1 MYKRQSYIVVD
12 PAGTPLTKRQLLS
25 EQEYREY
32 EAQFNEDGYTIGGKS
47 VVIETVAQRNE
58 RLAIVREA
66 QRKERYNAALR
77 DDATI
82 PEADKEYEELT
93 REERYE
99 LGAAEEVLFACIDMG
114 AEAVKALLSELDLEA
129 LNAELREELNTASG
143 QRKILSLIHIS
154 PATSVFGIRD
164 VKSDMPNSLYVII
177 SAQ

>member
-1 MYKRQSYIVVD
+1 M
-12 PAGTPLTKRQLLS
+12 AKRQLLS

-32 EAQFNEDGYTIGGKS
+32 EAQFNEDGYSIGGKS

-77 DDATI
+77 EDATI

-99 LGAAEEVLFACIDMG
+99 LGAAEEVLFVCIDMG
-114 AEAVKALLSELDLEA
+114 AEAVKALLA
-129 LNAELREELNTASG
+129 
-143 QRKILSLIHIS
+143 
-154 PATSVFGIRD
+154 
-164 VKSDMPNSLYVII
+164 
-177 SAQ
+177 

>member
-1 MYKRQSYIVVD
+1 M
-12 PAGTPLTKRQLLS
+12 AKRQLLS

-77 DDATI
+77 EDATI

-114 AEAVKALLSELDLEA
+114 AEAVKALLAELD
-129 LNAELREELNTASG
+129 S
-143 QRKILSLIHIS
+143 
-154 PATSVFGIRD
+154 
-164 VKSDMPNSLYVII
+164 
-177 SAQ
+177 

>member
-1 MYKRQSYIVVD
+1 MERVLYFASYIVVD

-93 REERYE
+93 RRR
-99 LGAAEEVLFACIDMG
+99 
-114 AEAVKALLSELDLEA
+114 AL
-129 LNAELREELNTASG
+129 
-143 QRKILSLIHIS
+143 
-154 PATSVFGIRD
+154 
-164 VKSDMPNSLYVII
+164 
-177 SAQ
+177 

>member
-1 MYKRQSYIVVD
+1 MQKCVVNVWAISNWLLLYLTFGTLKVSHPVWASSLMYLHVPWNAYYTFASYIVVD
-12 PAGTPLTKRQLLS
+12 PAGTPLAKRQLLS

-82 PEADKEYEELT
+82 Q
-93 REERYE
+93 
-99 LGAAEEVLFACIDMG
+99 
-114 AEAVKALLSELDLEA
+114 S
-129 LNAELREELNTASG
+129 
-143 QRKILSLIHIS
+143 
-154 PATSVFGIRD
+154 
-164 VKSDMPNSLYVII
+164 
-177 SAQ
+177 

>member
-1 MYKRQSYIVVD
+1 M
-12 PAGTPLTKRQLLS
+12 LS

-82 PEADKEYEELT
+82 PEADKEIRRTLLVKSVMN
-93 REERYE
+93 

-114 AEAVKALLSELDLEA
+114 AEAVKAL
-129 LNAELREELNTASG
+129 
-143 QRKILSLIHIS
+143 
-154 PATSVFGIRD
+154 
-164 VKSDMPNSLYVII
+164 
-177 SAQ
+177 